1 MINKIKNQMTYT
13 KMIYHSIMIH
23 AYEEHWKKGRFP
35 EVCFKKIVEHFMKM
49 LECYKDLLKEGV
61 VQESPKIIE
70 SLKHLEKIC
79 NR

>member
-1 MINKIKNQMTYT
+1 
-13 KMIYHSIMIH
+13 MIYHSTMIN
-23 AYEEHWKKGRFP
+23 AYEEQWKKGIFP
-35 EVCFKKIVEHFMKM
+35 DVLCFKKIVEHFMKM